1 MMYIVYPVETNIVI
15 HLYGK
20 ICNILVKRERDT
32 QT

>member
-1 MMYIVYPVETNIVI
+1 MMYIVYPVEANIVI

-20 ICNILVKRERDT
+20 NCNILVKRERDT